1 MTRSRLRQGRRAVLI
16 AAVLTALPSC
26 GVGARPTSSPKPKAH
41 LLHIQL
47 PAHVALKA
55 GAKVVERGRTIGRV
69 QAVERRSGPRA
80 DLLIDP
86 AYAPV
91 SAKARVLIRRRT
103 LLADDLYVE
112 LRRP

>member
-69 QAVERRSGPRA
+69 QAVERRSGRA

-112 LRRP
+112 LHRP